1 MRLAYF
7 DPPYPGLSKRYY
19 GREASFAGEVDHASL
34 VAEVLR
40 DGWDGWALSTSAR
53 ALGDVLALLPKDL
66 PYRIAAWTKPHGV
79 SGRTFGIHNAWEPV
93 IVVPARRLRG
103 GVRDHL
109 SAMPAR
115 GRTLMGQKPI
125 AFSAWLFDMLGALP
139 CDTFH
144 DAFPGSGAVGRAWR
158 SFAAAGDERAPR
170 AALGDVA
177 HAVGYAGER
186 SLVGRVEGP
195 AGGLGR
201 DRDATDGAGG

>member
-19 GREASFAGEVDHASL
+19 GREATFAGEVDHARL

-53 ALGDVLALLPKDL
+53 ALSDVLALLPKDL

-79 SGRTFGIHNAWEPV
+79 SGKTFGIHNAWEPL

-115 GRTLMGQKPI
+115 GGGTLMGRKPI
-125 AFSAWLFDMLGALP
+125 AFSAWLFDLLGALP

-158 SFAAAGDERAPR
+158 SFAAAGD
-170 AALGDVA
+170 DVA
-177 HAVGYAGER
+177 HSVGYAGER

-195 AGGLGR
+195 EGWLGR